1 MLYRY
6 EENTTASPYTAKL
19 SNTIDGDTKLFHV
32 KTKFTQYLYT
42 NPALQ
47 RIITGKHQYKDRNYI
62 LEKTKSNP
70 STNQKEN
77 SHKKRVPTLTTKITG
92 SSQVWQHTSLIPAL
106 RKQR

>member
-47 RIITGKHQYKDRNYI
+47 RIIKGKLQHKERNYA
-62 LEKTKSNP
+62 LEKS
-70 STNQKEN
+70 
-77 SHKKRVPTLTTKITG
+77 
-92 SSQVWQHTSLIPAL
+92 
-106 RKQR
+106 RK